1 MPSHLLALDQGTSS
15 SRSIVFDAQGRIVA
29 MAQCEFRQ
37 IYPQPGWVEHDPL
50 EIWQTQLATAQEA
63 LAKAGLH
70 ARDIASIGI
79 TNQRETTVVWNRK
92 TGVPIYNAIVWQDR
106 RAEPTCVMLR
116 ALGLETLF
124 RDKTGLIIDAYFSG
138 TKLKWILDNVAGARA
153 AAARGELAFGTIDT
167 WLMWQLT
174 GGTDAAT
181 RGQAVHATDV
191 SNASRTLLLNV
202 RSNRWDDELLRLLD
216 VPTDVLPAVHP
227 SSHVYGMTQAEL
239 LGAALPIGGVAGD
252 QQSALFGQ
260 ACFKAGLAKNT
271 YGTGCFM
278 LMHTGAQFQ
287 TSRNGLITTSA
298 AQPEWMSAPGRE
310 APAPQ
315 GGGKPAWGGPA
326 PACTPEFA
334 LEGSVFIGGAV
345 VQWLR
350 DGLHAIHSSGEVQ
363 QLAQSVPDSG
373 GVMFVP
379 AFTGLGAPYWK
390 PDARGAIVGLTRGS
404 TVAHIARAA
413 LESIAFQSAALLLA
427 MSRDA
432 VAAGGTP
439 VAELRVDGGACVN
452 DLLMQFQADL
462 LGIPVVRPQVIE
474 TTALGAAYLAGL
486 SCGVYKGLDE
496 LSAQWQVERRFHPT
510 LPRDAALALMQRW
523 EHAVAQAVL

>member
-1 MPSHLLALDQGTSS
+1 MTNKTHILALDQGTSS
-15 SRSIVFDAQGRIVA
+15 SRSIVFDVQGHIVA
-29 MAQCEFRQ
+29 MAQREFRQ
-37 IYPQPGWVEHDPL
+37 IYPQPGWVEHDPMEL
-50 EIWQTQLATAQEA
+50 WDTQLATAHEA
-63 LAKAGLH
+63 LAKAGLK
-70 ARDIASIGI
+70 AADVAAIGI

-92 TGVPIYNAIVWQDR
+92 TGAPVYNAIVWQDR
-106 RAEPTCVMLR
+106 RAEPTCAALR
-116 ALGLETLF
+116 ERGLEPTF
-124 RDKTGLIIDAYFSG
+124 RAKTGLILDAYFSG
-138 TKLKWILDNVAGARA
+138 TKLKWILDTVPGARA
-153 AAARGELAFGTIDT
+153 AAGRGELAFGTVDT

-174 GGTDAAT
+174 GGE
-181 RGQAVHATDV
+181 VHATDV

-202 RSNRWDDELLRLLD
+202 RSNEWDDELLATLD
-216 VPTDVLPAVHP
+216 VPRNVLPAVHP
-227 SSHVYGMTQAEL
+227 SSHHFGNTRADIF
-239 LGAALPIGGVAGD
+239 GSPIRIGGVAGD

-278 LMHTGAQFQ
+278 LMHTGEKFQ
-287 TSRNGLITTSA
+287 TSGNGLITTSA
-298 AQPEWMSAPGRE
+298 AQATS
-310 APAPQ
+310 
-315 GGGKPAWGGPA
+315 
-326 PACTPEFA
+326 TPEFA

-350 DGLHAIHSSGEVQ
+350 DGLHAIKASGEVQ
-363 QLAQSVPDSG
+363 QLAESVPDSG

-390 PDARGAIVGLTRGS
+390 ADARGAIVGLTRGS

-413 LESIAFQSAALLLA
+413 LESIAFQSAALLQA

-432 VAAGGTP
+432 VAAGAAP

-462 LGIPVVRPQVIE
+462 LGIPVVRPKVIE

-486 SCGVYKGLDE
+486 SCGLFRNLDE
-496 LSAQWQVERRFHPT
+496 LSAQWQVQRRFHPT
-510 LPRDAALALMQRW
+510 LPRERAAELMANW
-523 EHAVAQAVL
+523 ERAVRQTVAT